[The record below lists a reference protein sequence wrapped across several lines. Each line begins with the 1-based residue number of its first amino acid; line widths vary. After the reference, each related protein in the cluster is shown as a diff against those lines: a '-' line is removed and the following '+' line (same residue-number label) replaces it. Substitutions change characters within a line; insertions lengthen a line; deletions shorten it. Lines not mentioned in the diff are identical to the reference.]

1 MFRANRSLSSDA
13 FEAYRLAPRQDAYT
27 RIYPLPKRVYVHS
40 AQAGARLGYKE
51 LKAQAGYPVA
61 AIVQN
66 ELSYVAEDGSLIH
79 AAIGMDISFRVQD
92 TPYANAGVFDGSQCM
107 PTLSRMGDAW
117 VLSGTGTSLLAMHGD
132 THAQVE
138 VPGVEHDG
146 EAMPWHVMHAQESYA
161 LLQRA
166 VRHSPSTYFD
176 VVCVSLSDDRAHIL
190 WHVTCDHPVT
200 YALCNGPE
208 ALLAAETPVS
218 LPTRDTPKPLPWYA
232 WSQTPDD
239 VSCSITLPLSVSKY
253 DVRATFKPQGFSLS
267 LCPPHARIYDHP
279 PQSAEEHLLQGTME
293 NCTLWASILA
303 DESTWSWETSP
314 HNAKLVLHMTKAH
327 SGTRWPSLLV
337 NDDSVPETLDAT
349 DMAPMM
355 DRLDPYTSS
364 RLLQDGLE
372 DEDFDMGT
380 PWHLSYIDADGKVLH
395 AQDQVS
401 FLARSIPS
409 SRDPAVLLKHDMD
422 GHVFTPP
429 SPISFSAWT
438 HTETVPAISYVLA
451 SKRDAHPIY
460 MYRGT
465 SMTWIIAVEMRTST
479 SQSLVYV
486 YGIGHNEAGPST
498 SGWCRIH
505 PLEVGPVLDVMVIP
519 SRHEL
524 VCLCESSLAIIT
536 HALLG

>member
-51 LKAQAGYPVA
+51 LKAQADYPVA

-107 PTLSRMGDAW
+107 PTLSRMGNAW
-117 VLSGTGTSLLAMHGD
+117 VLSGTGTSLLAIHGD
-132 THAQVE
+132 AHTQVE

-146 EAMPWHVMHAQESYA
+146 EAMPWHVRHAQESYA

-239 VSCSITLPLSVSKY
+239 VSCSITCLS
-253 DVRATFKPQGFSLS
+253 
-267 LCPPHARIYDHP
+267 
-279 PQSAEEHLLQGTME
+279 
-293 NCTLWASILA
+293 
-303 DESTWSWETSP
+303 
-314 HNAKLVLHMTKAH
+314 
-327 SGTRWPSLLV
+327 
-337 NDDSVPETLDAT
+337 
-349 DMAPMM
+349 
-355 DRLDPYTSS
+355 YTS
-364 RLLQDGLE
+364 
-372 DEDFDMGT
+372 
-380 PWHLSYIDADGKVLH
+380 
-395 AQDQVS
+395 
-401 FLARSIPS
+401 
-409 SRDPAVLLKHDMD
+409 
-422 GHVFTPP
+422 
-429 SPISFSAWT
+429 
-438 HTETVPAISYVLA
+438 
-451 SKRDAHPIY
+451 
-460 MYRGT
+460 
-465 SMTWIIAVEMRTST
+465 
-479 SQSLVYV
+479 
-486 YGIGHNEAGPST
+486 
-498 SGWCRIH
+498 
-505 PLEVGPVLDVMVIP
+505 
-519 SRHEL
+519 
-524 VCLCESSLAIIT
+524 
-536 HALLG
+536 